1 MQYKTYT
8 NTEGHLRCVVIGK
21 KGFDGKFLKVA
32 ETAAESKTGNRKQEA
47 AAGTAEESSKNCQGD
62 SCNGGEETETGR
74 NLSKKQVY
82 NATEQSIKNITRQL
96 VEDMK
101 KDLIEE
107 IAAIKNAL
115 KNDIKTELKRN
126 TNKILSC
133 EKCTGYKELNSP
145 TRKKT
150 TKYHK
155 KAICDNSTFT
165 RNFAP
170 DWQGPGWYRVTGQA
184 GSQLADSPVEKHHCG
199 TLASGWMAEGHPT
212 VGEGE
217 VIRTVN

>member
-1 MQYKTYT
+1 MQYITYT

-21 KGFDGKFLKVA
+21 KGFDGKFLKVV
-32 ETAAESKTGNRKQEA
+32 ETAAESKTGNRKQETAAAAAA

-126 TNKILSC
+126 TNKILTC

-150 TKYHK
+150 SKYHK

-170 DWQGPGWYRVTGQA
+170 DWQGPGWYRVTGQRCKKLQMLQIYLCYFF
-184 GSQLADSPVEKHHCG
+184 QLV
-199 TLASGWMAEGHPT
+199 LILGHF
-212 VGEGE
+212 G
-217 VIRTVN
+217 